1 MSIHYY
7 CYFKHSFVHSFDSL
21 TQTPCMTQN
30 KFLKPLS
37 LIKDLGHL
45 IYPSSCLACENEL
58 ATNENHIC
66 SICDN
71 DLVRT
76 SFHLFNEP
84 SETDKRFWGRIQ
96 LKRTYSHF
104 YYKKG
109 AAIQQVL
116 FNLKYKNDSAIGEH
130 FGREIGKS
138 IGSIDDFKTADAI
151 IPIPLHY
158 KKEFIRGY
166 NQSEALAKGLSD
178 IISVPVKSNYTKRT
192 KHSETQTKKSRFQR
206 WDNVSSIFAIH
217 KSIKNLNHIIIIDD
231 VVTTGSTMEALI
243 RSIQNVAP
251 KIEVSVVT
259 LAIA

>member
-1 MSIHYY
+1 MA
-7 CYFKHSFVHSFDSL
+7 
-21 TQTPCMTQN
+21 QN
-30 KFLKPLS
+30 KSLNPLS
-37 LIKDLGHL
+37 LFKDLGHL

-58 ATNENHIC
+58 STNENHIC
-66 SICDN
+66 SLCDN

-84 SETDKRFWGRIQ
+84 TEIDKRFWGRVQ

-116 FNLKYKNDSAIGEH
+116 FNLKYKNDSAIGEY

-138 IGSIDDFKTADAI
+138 IMSIDDFKTADAI
-151 IPIPLHY
+151 IPVPLHY

-178 IISVPVKSNYTKRT
+178 SINVPVKSNYTKRT

-217 KSIKNLNHIIIIDD
+217 KSMKGLKHIIIIDD

-243 RSIQNVAP
+243 RSIKDVSP
-251 KIEVSVVT
+251 TIEVSVVT